1 MTRRVAITGVGAL
14 TSVGHNVP
22 DTWEAIKNGVSGA
35 GKITRY
41 DATGHNVQIACELKN
56 WNPAD
61 YMPAKEL
68 RRHDRYQHYA
78 FAVAKEAL
86 AQSGLELHDEEERAR
101 TSVIVGSSVGG
112 VESHRDHTVL
122 IYETKDLRKISPFG
136 IPMFVAN
143 GASNMISIHIG
154 AHGPTATLVSACATG
169 ADCLGYAFDMIRIGR
184 IDRAMAGCSDAPI
197 MDLGIG
203 GFDRIGATSR
213 RNDDP
218 KTAMRPFAKDRE
230 GLVFGE
236 GAAVLVLEE
245 YESAKKRGAPI
256 LAELVGYAS
265 TSDGYHLTAP
275 DPEAL
280 GAVRAMRLALES
292 AGINADQIDHIN
304 AHGTATALN
313 DPMETKAMKQV
324 FGDHAY
330 KIAISGTK
338 SMTGHGM
345 GMTAALEA
353 VLCVMALRDQIAP
366 PTINL
371 HEADPECD
379 LDYVPLVARDVK
391 MTYAMS
397 NSFGFGGH
405 NASLIFKKA
414 D

>member
-1 MTRRVAITGVGAL
+1 MTRRVVVTGVGAL
-14 TSVGHNVP
+14 TPVGHNANE
-22 DTWEAIKNGVSGA
+22 TWEAIKNGVSGA

-41 DATGHNVQIACELKN
+41 DATGHHVQIACEIKN

-61 YMPAKEL
+61 YMPVKEL

-86 AQSGLELHDEEERAR
+86 AQSGLELRTEEERAR

-169 ADCLGYAFDMIRIGR
+169 ADCIGYAFDLIRMGR

-213 RNDDP
+213 RNHDP
-218 KTAMRPFAKDRE
+218 QGAMRPFAKDRE

-236 GAAVLVLEE
+236 GAAVLILEE

-256 LAELVGYAS
+256 LAELVGYAA

-275 DPEAL
+275 DPQAL

-292 AGINADQIDHIN
+292 AGINPEQIDHIN

-324 FGDHAY
+324 FGEHAY
-330 KIAISGTK
+330 KIPISATK

-371 HEADPECD
+371 YEPDPECD
-379 LDYVPLVARDVK
+379 LDYVPLVAREVK

-405 NASLIFKKA
+405 NASLIFKKV